1 MNVSRRDLAVAGAVA
16 LSAPGLL
23 LGGEGVAVQT
33 PAGARVFHFDI
44 DDLQKV
50 VDSNLEGR
58 MHSAEEAEAIIR
70 EEVERM
76 MARLKTR
83 EVVPIIVSLQEQL
96 EKLRAGELAR
106 MRGKFGTLTPEQ
118 EEALIALTKG
128 IINKIAHGPISELRR
143 QANEPDGNQVV
154 VAIRKVFRL
163 GD

>member
-1 MNVSRRDLAVAGAVA
+1 MKKVI
-16 LSAPGLL
+16 
-23 LGGEGVAVQT
+23 
-33 PAGARVFHFDI
+33 GARRNRPMFLIDIADASNSETSVIHQIKVFLYISDN
-44 DDLQKV
+44 LQKV

-128 IINKIAHGPISELRR
+128 II
-143 QANEPDGNQVV
+143 
-154 VAIRKVFRL
+154 
-163 GD
+163 